1 MMRNQYLEQKPDV
14 EELIASHMELVRQ
27 IAWHMHGRV
36 YSSIEIEDLIQIGY
50 FGLVTAAQNYTLREG
65 ATFASYA
72 GIRIRGA
79 IVDHLRKSS
88 NLCRTTIEMQ
98 KKANVAARELRN
110 RLGHEPTSAEVA
122 ERMNISEEEMHSWN
136 QAFQANVHQSLDSVY
151 DDFSIW
157 FESSENTP
165 EENIN
170 EEELRN
176 LLKDALRT
184 LPEREALVIQLYYVE
199 ALNEYEIAEVLEVTT
214 GRVSQIKKSAISSL
228 RHFLGERE
236 ALILKG

>member
-1 MMRNQYLEQKPDV
+1 MD
-14 EELIASHMELVRQ
+14 
-27 IAWHMHGRV
+27 
-36 YSSIEIEDLIQIGY
+36 
-50 FGLVTAAQNYTLREG
+50 
-65 ATFASYA
+65 
-72 GIRIRGA
+72 
-79 IVDHLRKSS
+79 
-88 NLCRTTIEMQ
+88 
-98 KKANVAARELRN
+98 
-110 RLGHEPTSAEVA
+110 
-122 ERMNISEEEMHSWN
+122 ISEDEMHIWN

-157 FESSENTP
+157 FQSPDNTP

-199 ALNEYEIAEVLEVTT
+199 ELNVYEIAEVLEVTT
-214 GRVSQIKKSAISSL
+214 GRVSQIKKAAISSL

-236 ALILKG
+236 ALILKE